1 MNEKDLKS
9 MIESILNEMVG
20 NETEPA
26 AEAVKE
32 VVTKAVEVTA
42 PLEGKTESAVG
53 GLVQASMPADEQQ
66 VNEGECLDDIT
77 DIDLRKLLLVPDP
90 EDREGYLKMKEKTP
104 ARLGVWRAGP
114 RYKTLTSLRFRADH
128 AAAQDAV
135 FSYVSE
141 DFVKEMN
148 LVPIATK
155 CQDKD
160 EYITRPDLG
169 RQFSDETIATI
180 KQRTTNQAKVQIM
193 VGDGLSSAAIEANLR
208 DIIPSITQGLKMYGY
223 EVGNILF
230 VKHCRVPSMDVIG
243 DVTEAD
249 VVCLLVGERPG
260 LVTAESMSAY
270 IAYKPTVGMPE
281 ARRTVISNIHSGG
294 TPAVE
299 AGAHIAELI
308 KTMIDRKASGI
319 DLKL

>member
-20 NETEPA
+20 NETVPA

-42 PLEGKTESAVG
+42 PQEGKTESAVG
-53 GLVQASMPADEQQ
+53 GLVQATMPAEEQLDD
-66 VNEGECLDDIT
+66 GECLDDIT

-114 RYKTLTSLRFRADH
+114 RYKTITSLRFRADH

-155 CQDKD
+155 CRDKD